1 MTLHHE
7 RPRVVNAGVPSTPE
21 HQPASSEVRV
31 TADLLLFLR
40 STPLLASLSDTDLRL
55 VAVLVREVEVPAGSF
70 VLHEGETGEEVF
82 IVKDGE
88 LQVLK
93 GDPSRALHEIARLGA
108 GASVGELA
116 LLDAGPRSA
125 SVRATRQ
132 TTLYAF
138 SPREIAGAD
147 GPPELLRQLSR
158 AIANRLR
165 FTNEVTVRLLQM
177 QVASA
182 RFIAFIIFSLSIYA
196 FALSMLTRYATQTA
210 SNTLVTVSL
219 MLVLTATVLNMVRRL
234 GFPVGFYG
242 LTLAGWR
249 RAVAESLAATVLVC
263 ALIVALKWIV
273 LRAGLSPGHALFE
286 PFAAINVA
294 APAQG
299 SVRLWLA
306 MAVLYAFHAPFQ
318 EFVVR
323 GCLQGAL
330 QEFLRG
336 TYRQSVAVVGSNLIF
351 SAFHLYLS
359 LGFAIV
365 TFLPGLLWGWLYRRH
380 GTLVGVALSHV
391 LVGLWAVFVVGIEGV
406 LL

>member
-1 MTLHHE
+1 M
-7 RPRVVNAGVPSTPE
+7 VSAGVPAAPE
-21 HQPASSEVRV
+21 HQPALSESR
-31 TADLLLFLR
+31 LLFFR

-55 VAVLVREVEVPAGSF
+55 LAFLVREVEIPAGDF
-70 VLHEGETGEEVF
+70 VLREGDTGEDVF

-93 GDPSRALHEIARLGA
+93 GDPGRALHEIARLGV

-125 SVRATRQ
+125 SVRATRP

-158 AIANRLR
+158 ALASRLR
-165 FTNEVTVRLLQM
+165 FTNEVTVRLLQL
-177 QVASA
+177 QVAAA
-182 RFIAFIIFSLSIYA
+182 RFIAFIIFTLSIYA
-196 FALSMLTRYATQTA
+196 FALSVLTRYAARTA
-210 SNTLVTVSL
+210 SSTLVTVSL
-219 MLVLTATVLNMVRRL
+219 MFVMTATVVNFVRRL
-234 GFPVGFYG
+234 GFPRGFYG
-242 LTLAGWR
+242 LTVAGWR
-249 RAVAESLAATVLVC
+249 RAVAESLVATVAVC
-263 ALIVALKWIV
+263 ALIVVLKWVI
-273 LRAGLSPGHALFE
+273 LRAGASSGHALFE
-286 PFAAINVA
+286 PFAAMNTA
-294 APAQG
+294 ASGQRSAAW
-299 SVRLWLA
+299 WLA
-306 MAVLYAFHAPFQ
+306 MALLYTLHAPFQ

-380 GTLVGVALSHV
+380 ETLVGVALSHV
-391 LVGLWAVFVVGIEGV
+391 LIGLWAVFVVGIEGV

>member
-1 MTLHHE
+1 M
-7 RPRVVNAGVPSTPE
+7 VSAGVPPSPDE
-21 HQPASSEVRV
+21 AAPSEIRV
-31 TADLLLFLR
+31 AADRLPFLR

-55 VAVLVREVEVPAGSF
+55 LAVLVREVEIPAGGF
-70 VLHEGETGEEVF
+70 VLREGDAGEEVF

-93 GDPSRALHEIARLGA
+93 GDPRRALHEIARLGA

-116 LLDAGPRSA
+116 LLDRGPRSA
-125 SVRATRQ
+125 SVRATRP
-132 TTLYAF
+132 TTLYVF
-138 SPREIAGAD
+138 SPREIATAH
-147 GPPELLRQLSR
+147 GPPEPLRELSR

-165 FTNEVTVRLLQM
+165 FANDVTVRLLQL
-177 QVASA
+177 QVAAA
-182 RFIAFIIFSLSIYA
+182 RFIAFLIFTLSIYA
-196 FALSMLTRYATQTA
+196 FALSLLTRFATQTS

-219 MLVLTATVLNMVRRL
+219 MLVMTATVLNFVRRL

-249 RAVAESLAATVLVC
+249 RAVAESLAATFAVC
-263 ALIVALKWIV
+263 ALVVALKWSLV
-273 LRAGLSPGHALFE
+273 RAGVSPGHALFE
-286 PFAAINVA
+286 PSAAINA
-294 APAQG
+294 ATAAQRPVG
-299 SVRLWLA
+299 LWLA
-306 MAVLYAFHAPFQ
+306 MAILYTVHAPFQ
-318 EFVVR
+318 EFIVR

-336 TYRQSVAVVGSNLIF
+336 TYGQSVAVIGSNLIF

-359 LGFAIV
+359 LGFAVV
-365 TFLPGLLWGWLYRRH
+365 TFVPGLLWGWLYRRH
-380 GTLVGVALSHV
+380 GTLVGVAVSHV